1 MTMPRPVIYN
11 KRRKKRYR
19 VFHAEKIKEE
29 GCLLKHYLGIELGST
44 RIKAVAIDE
53 AFAPVSSGDYTW
65 KSSFENGVWTYHLED
80 AWTGLKAAIAGVN
93 DRESI
98 SAMGISGMMHGLL
111 AFDSDWKLITPFRT
125 WQNTM
130 TAEAAEKLTAAFD
143 FNIPQRWSVAHLY
156 QAVLKKEPFVPEIA
170 HITTLAGYIHFML
183 TGVNAVGVGEAS
195 GMFPINSGTNNY
207 DEEMLRRF
215 EALTADQ
222 PWKIREV
229 LPKVLVAGQDA
240 GRLTWQG
247 AALLDGLLPAGIP
260 FAPAEG
266 DAGTGM
272 AATNAVAPRT
282 GNVSAGT
289 SIFSMVV
296 LEKPLKKVY
305 PEIDL
310 VTTPTGRAVAMVH
323 CNNCTSDMNA
333 WVGIFRETAE
343 LFGAKVDTGT
353 LYTKLYEKSLEGDAD
368 CGGVTTYN
376 YLAGEGVTHLDE
388 GRPMVIRRP
397 DSAFTLANFLRS
409 QLYATMATLKIG
421 MDILAEEGVA
431 IDSLTGHGG
440 LFKTPVVGQR
450 YMAAACGASVTCM
463 ETAGEGGPYGM
474 ALLAAYMDHRE
485 ESLEAFLSREVFAS
499 TNSVT
504 LKPEKADVE
513 GFNRYLAVF
522 KAGLAVEKTAVETI
536 R

>member
-1 MTMPRPVIYN
+1 M
-11 KRRKKRYR
+11 
-19 VFHAEKIKEE
+19 
-29 GCLLKHYLGIELGST
+29 KHYLGIELGST

-53 AFAPVSSGDYTW
+53 TFAPVSSGDYTW
-65 KSSFENGVWTYHLED
+65 KSSFENGVWTYPLED
-80 AWTGLKAAIAGVN
+80 AWTGLKAAIAGIK
-93 DRESI
+93 DRDGI
-98 SAMGISGMMHGLL
+98 AVMGISAMMHGLL
-111 AFDSDWKLITPFRT
+111 AFDRDWKLLTPFRT

-130 TAEAAEKLTAAFD
+130 TAEAAEKLTACFG

-156 QAVLKKEPFVPEIA
+156 QAVLNGEPFVPEIA

-183 TGVNAVGVGEAS
+183 TGVNAVGIGEAS
-195 GMFPINSGTNNY
+195 GMFPIDSETLTY
-207 DEEMLRRF
+207 DEEMLRKF

-222 PWKIREV
+222 PWNIRQV
-229 LPKVLVAGQDA
+229 LPGVLLAGQDA
-240 GRLTWQG
+240 GKLTEQG
-247 AALLDGLLPAGIP
+247 AALLDGLLPVGIP

-272 AATNAVAPRT
+272 TATNAVAPRT

-310 VTTPTGRAVAMVH
+310 VTTPTGKAVAMVH

-333 WVGIFRETAE
+333 WAGILRETAE
-343 LFGAKVDTGT
+343 LFGGEVDTGT
-353 LYTKLYEKSLEGDAD
+353 LYTKLYQKSLEGDPD
-368 CGGVTTYN
+368 CGGIITYN
-376 YLAGEGVTHLDE
+376 YLAGEGVTHLNG
-388 GRPMVIRRP
+388 GRPMVVRRP
-397 DSAFTLANFLRS
+397 DSRFTLANFLRS

-421 MDILAEEGVA
+421 MDILVEEGVA

-440 LFKTPVVGQR
+440 LFKTPVVGQK

-474 ALLAAYMDHRE
+474 ALLAAYMDRRE
-485 ESLEAFLSREVFAS
+485 ESLEEFLSRDVFAS
-499 TNSVT
+499 AKSTT
-504 LKPEKADVE
+504 LHPEQADME
-513 GFNRYLAVF
+513 GFNRYLAAF
-522 KAGLAVEKTAVETI
+522 KAGLAAEKAALETI
-536 R
+536 